1 LRLPRDVVGVSG
13 TGTGVD
19 LTIGVY
25 VTSGG
30 GCATGVRF
38 LGGRPRLRGA
48 MATCVAVFLGVGV
61 GDLERGAVGS
71 GDSPVAWRTSWLM
84 RLKAEDGRL

>member
-13 TGTGVD
+13 EVF

-30 GCATGVRF
+30 GCVTGLWF
-38 LGGRPRLRGA
+38 LGGRPRLRGG
-48 MATCVAVFLGVGV
+48 MTTCVAVLLGVG
-61 GDLERGAVGS
+61 DSEWGAVGV